1 MARREFESEA
11 ASMFDEDDFDAA
23 YKGNA
28 TSLPEMSDEDDDDDV
43 DAVDGAPE
51 DDAAAWA
58 ETEAAETDEVEEEDE
73 VVAEVEE
80 VEEEVEEETEDDDAE
95 VSAARDILSK
105 RSSNVKKREGMTKA
119 EMIRDEIETRK
130 KSGDS
135 LRACDIIAA
144 LKKHGTEVNASQ
156 VSVTLRSMGVAST
169 RGKGEKKPAAVATAT
184 AKPGAPRGRRPKAAA
199 VSEGRSFA
207 HHKKGAEKSAT
218 PKVMPNGDA
227 FTEADLTATSD
238 FIAAVGSADRGATLL
253 RIFGRLNG

>member
-11 ASMFDEDDFDAA
+11 ASMFDEEDFDAA

-28 TSLPEMSDEDDDDDV
+28 PSLPEVTDEDDDDVDEV
-43 DAVDGAPE
+43 DAME
-51 DDAAAWA
+51 DDTAAWA
-58 ETEAAETDEVEEEDE
+58 ETEAAETDEVEEEEDE

-80 VEEEVEEETEDDDAE
+80 VEEESEEETEDDDAE

-135 LRACDIIAA
+135 LRACDIISA

-169 RGKGEKKPAAVATAT
+169 RGKGEKKPAAATAT
-184 AKPGAPRGRRPKAAA
+184 ATAAPRGRRPKAAA
-199 VSEGRSFA
+199 EGKSFA
-207 HHKKGAEKSAT
+207 HHKKSAEKPAA
-218 PKVMPNGDA
+218 PKMSQNGDA